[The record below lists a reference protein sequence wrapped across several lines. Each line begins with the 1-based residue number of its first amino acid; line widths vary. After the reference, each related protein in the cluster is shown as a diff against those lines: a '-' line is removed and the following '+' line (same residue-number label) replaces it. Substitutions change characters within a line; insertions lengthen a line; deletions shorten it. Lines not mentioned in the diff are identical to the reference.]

1 MPPLRYT
8 PLRALKLDWPD
19 LLELPY
25 KFRRISL
32 VGAGQIDEDYIG
44 NAIVVMRLVGT
55 SPEIRLRLNEEGND
69 PIRVTSEAVIPLVY
83 KRVIIDW
90 GAIVGGEVDLLF
102 CTVIP

>member
-8 PLRALKLDWPD
+8 PLRALKEDWPD

-25 KFRRISL
+25 KFLRIPL
-32 VGAGQIDEDYIG
+32 AAAGQIDEDYIG
-44 NAIVVMRLVGT
+44 NAIVVMRLVGA

-69 PIRVTSEAVIPLVY
+69 PIRITSEVVLPLTF
-83 KRVIIDW
+83 KRVLIDW
-90 GAIVGGEVDLLF
+90 AAIVGGEVDILF